1 MAEGKMSEKGMILVI
16 SGPSGTGK
24 GTILEQAVKS
34 NSNLRY
40 SVSATTR
47 KPRPGEIPDVS
58 YFYKTREE
66 FDEMISSGEILEWD
80 EFCCNR
86 YGTPRT
92 PLARAIEGGA
102 DVIMDI
108 TVPGAM
114 AVKKSF
120 PEDSV
125 TVFILPPSLEELE
138 RRLRGRNTE
147 TEEEITRRLGKAS
160 DEIGQQDH
168 FQYQLVNDDVKKAAD
183 RLLEILAE
191 AKRNRAEKAR
201 NI

>member
-1 MAEGKMSEKGMILVI
+1 MADGNISNRGMILVI

-24 GTILEQAVKS
+24 GTILEQAAKL
-34 NSNLRY
+34 NGNLRY
-40 SVSATTR
+40 SISATTR

-66 FDEMISSGEILEWD
+66 FDAMIASGEILEWD

-86 YGTPRT
+86 YGTPKT
-92 PLARAIEGGA
+92 PLAKAIENGT

-114 AVKKSF
+114 AVKKAF

-147 TEEEITRRLGKAS
+147 TEEEISRRLGKAS
-160 DEIGQQDH
+160 DEMEQQDA
-168 FQYQLVNDDVKKAAD
+168 FQYKLVNDNIESAAN
-183 RLLEILAE
+183 RLLEILSE
-191 AKRNRAEKAR
+191 AKQKRAKKA
-201 NI
+201 

>member
-1 MAEGKMSEKGMILVI
+1 MADRKMSDKGMILVI
-16 SGPSGTGK
+16 SGPSGAGK
-24 GTILEQAVKS
+24 GTILQEAVKQ
-34 NSNLRY
+34 NGNLKF

-58 YFYKTREE
+58 YFYKTCEE
-66 FDEMISSGEILEWD
+66 FEEMMASGEILEWD
-80 EFCCNR
+80 EFCYNK
-86 YGTPRT
+86 YGTPKT
-92 PLARAIEGGA
+92 PLSKAIESGT
-102 DVIMDI
+102 DIIMDV

-114 AVKKSF
+114 AVKAAF

-160 DEIGQQDH
+160 EEMEKQDS
-168 FQYQLVNDDVKKAAD
+168 FQYKLVNDNVEKAAC

-191 AKRNRAEKAR
+191 AKQKRAKKA
-201 NI
+201 

>member
-1 MAEGKMSEKGMILVI
+1 MTDKGMILVI
-16 SGPSGTGK
+16 SGPSGSGK
-24 GTILEQAVKS
+24 GTILQQAAEQ
-34 NSNLRY
+34 NGNLRF

-66 FDEMISSGEILEWD
+66 FEEMIASGEILEWD

-86 YGTPRT
+86 YGTPKT
-92 PLARAIEGGA
+92 PLAKAIESGV
-102 DVIMDI
+102 DVIMDV

-114 AVKKSF
+114 AVKRAF

-125 TVFILPPSLEELE
+125 SVFILPPSLEELE

-147 TEEEITRRLGKAS
+147 TEEEITRRLGRA
-160 DEIGQQDH
+160 EAEMAQQDS
-168 FQYQLVNDDVKKAAD
+168 FDYRLVNDDIDGAAA

-191 AKRNRAEKAR
+191 AKEKRAKKA
-201 NI
+201 